1 MKKTKETKEEKT
13 KNELEMKICEHTMQ
27 DCCQHQLM
35 SMPTKNNVFF
45 RIKME
50 RMSVFFLLSFFYI
63 SYNLSILSF
72 FCLLLYFLLHFV
84 ICILRKSVS
93 PFLCLSTFQVINMS
107 FHNEM
112 WYKSLIQRI
121 LGCGDLFI
129 YLFFLRKLKIW

>member
-1 MKKTKETKEEKT
+1 MSKLTKK
-13 KNELEMKICEHTMQ
+13 
-27 DCCQHQLM
+27 
-35 SMPTKNNVFF
+35 NVFF

-50 RMSVFFLLSFFYI
+50 RVSVFFLFLFSTFLVFFRNKMERVSVFFLLSFFYI
-63 SYNLSILSF
+63 SYLSILSF

-107 FHNEM
+107 FLNKM
-112 WYKSLIQRI
+112 WYKGLIQRI

-129 YLFFLRKLKIW
+129 FSEKAKDLVM